1 LIELQ
6 AKGEIMVQQIQRGL
20 RLFTLGRL
28 SARLVRSPGHIE
40 RIIAALGIEPT
51 LELNGLAYY
60 SPEQETAIDEK
71 IRAEEIERI
80 QSKPRQV

>member
-1 LIELQ
+1 MS
-6 AKGEIMVQQIQRGL
+6 EIQSGL

-28 SARLVRSPGHIE
+28 AARLVRSPGHIE
-40 RIIAALGIEPT
+40 RIIAGLNITPF

-60 SPEQETAIDEK
+60 SPEQEAAIDEQ

-80 QSKPRQV
+80 KSKPRQV

>member
-1 LIELQ
+1 MSEL
-6 AKGEIMVQQIQRGL
+6 KSGL

-40 RIIAALGIEPT
+40 RIIAELSITPT
-51 LELNGLAYY
+51 LELNSLAYY
-60 SPEQETAIDEK
+60 SPEQEAAIDTR

-80 QSKPRQV
+80 QNKPRQV